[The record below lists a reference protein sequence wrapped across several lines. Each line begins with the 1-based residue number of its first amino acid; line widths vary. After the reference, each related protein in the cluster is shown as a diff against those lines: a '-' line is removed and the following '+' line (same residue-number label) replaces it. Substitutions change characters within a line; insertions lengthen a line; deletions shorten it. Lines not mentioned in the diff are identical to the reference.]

1 MNAGQIRGT
10 WTFAEAAKL
19 LCDVRPEEVLHHPD
33 SGIEPVIEALR
44 LLVDWND
51 RGSLGTVTS
60 TLPIS
65 NERLRDLDYYLDGL
79 NLSQDHRESYRQQ
92 EVSTST
98 LKSFAK
104 MHKYHSS
111 RLRAL
116 PSTNFGTESPRT
128 VGKHGGLAGRF
139 NNDLQEAIN
148 RIADDLAK
156 NDEKPTLGNL
166 LAWFVQRKA
175 VTKPLLNWPQ
185 NWNFEEAIAGCEDL
199 YIDGKKLVWKDRD
212 GREQDISLT
221 SLRPYLGRAK
231 EHRFSRTPNR
241 V

>member
-1 MNAGQIRGT
+1 MSTGKIRGT

-19 LCDVRPEEVLHHPD
+19 LCDVRPEKVLHHPD

-116 PSTNFGTESPRT
+116 PNTNFGTESPRIA
-128 VGKHGGLAGRF
+128 GEHGGSTRRF

-156 NDEKPTLGNL
+156 NRKKPTLGNL
-166 LAWFVQRKA
+166 QGWFVQRDA
-175 VTKPLLNWPQ
+175 VTKSLPNRPLV
-185 NWNFEEAIAGCEDL
+185 WNFEKAIAGCEDL
-199 YIDGKKLVWKDRD
+199 F
-212 GREQDISLT
+212 QT
-221 SLRPYLGRAK
+221 SG
-231 EHRFSRTPNR
+231 N
-241 V
+241 